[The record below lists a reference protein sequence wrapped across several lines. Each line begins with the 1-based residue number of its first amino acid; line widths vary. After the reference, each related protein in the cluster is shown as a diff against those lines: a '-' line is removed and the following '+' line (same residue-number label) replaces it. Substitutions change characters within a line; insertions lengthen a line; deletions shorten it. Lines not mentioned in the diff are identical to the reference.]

1 MMLDY
6 NEKRAFPRM
15 NVECPAKIR
24 LHGDADARGAIVK
37 NLSGGGVLIWL
48 DQAMAQ
54 GSVFDITVEPGIDLT
69 PPLDARVKVTRCTQ
83 LAEGEGSFAIACQ
96 IQQLLT

>member
-1 MMLDY
+1 MLLNY

-15 NVECPAKIR
+15 NVDCPAKIR
-24 LHGDADARGAIVK
+24 LHGDNSARGAIVK

-48 DQAMAQ
+48 DQQMQQ
-54 GSVFDITVEPGIDLT
+54 GHIFDITVEPGTDLT
-69 PPLDARVKVTRCTQ
+69 PPLDARVKVTRCTR

-96 IQQLLT
+96 IEQVMA

>member
-1 MMLDY
+1 MMLNY

-15 NVECPAKIR
+15 SVDCPAKIR
-24 LHGDADARGAIVK
+24 LHGDSSARGAIVK

-48 DQAMAQ
+48 DQHMEQ
-54 GSVFDITVEPGIDLT
+54 GRVFDITVEPGNDLT

-83 LAEGEGSFAIACQ
+83 LAEGEVSFAIACQ
-96 IQQLLT
+96 IELVLT